1 MGGGNV
7 WAGRQVCRCCLVASL
22 GSRPVSLCPC
32 NLPQKHEK
40 ARRELAGG
48 EVEDIDENFIRLY
61 WEQMLQ
67 ARVAGAD

>member
-1 MGGGNV
+1 MP
-7 WAGRQVCRCCLVASL
+7 LH
-22 GSRPVSLCPC
+22 
-32 NLPQKHEK
+32 LPQKHEK

-67 ARVAGAD
+67 ARPAAADAGVAACTAVAPICIPTSRLHQ

>member
-1 MGGGNV
+1 MM
-7 WAGRQVCRCCLVASL
+7 ASWL
-22 GSRPVSLCPC
+22 AEALSCAPPRPCA
-32 NLPQKHEK
+32 PQKHEK

-67 ARVAGAD
+67 VSRGRW